1 MEIKFNFNTRP
12 DAYSPQS
19 DSLPDYKRSP
29 LANKNNGTQDG
40 RSFEEFAEQIA
51 MALVAELL
59 KGSPLLQQLLG
70 LGNGEGNGK
79 GSRKS
84 DGLDG
89 GSSLGQDFGSRFKDA
104 LFSFLDRMLSGEGG
118 NVKGNAPSDGAEES
132 NWPNSTNQFLQNG
145 GTSLLNNSIAP
156 TEDGGG
162 QVQNKDV
169 LKPISLLMD
178 KHPEVFGTP
187 SQKAETP
194 ATESSEK
201 PFHTTTR
208 NSMQNGTTPPSF
220 DQFTKPVS
228 LSQVPTGETPAST
241 PSKSAPA
248 KVDSTR
254 NEGNFNFT
262 KIQEGGAGGSSGVS
276 FPKASSNPN
285 VVNDTIVVK
294 KGEVFDGKG
303 QTFTAGS
310 KLGDGGQSENQ
321 KPLFI
326 LEDGAK
332 LENVVIGDNGADGV
346 HVYGDAKVN
355 NVHWTNVG
363 EDALTIKPN
372 KEGKKANVEITNS
385 SAQGANDKIFQ
396 LNADAN
402 ITIDNFK
409 AKDFGT
415 FLRTNG
421 GQQGDWN
428 INLKNITAEDGKY
441 KFVNS
446 DSEGVKVSAG
456 NINLQNVH
464 EHFRLS
470 KSSTLNLA

>member
-1 MEIKFNFNTRP
+1 MEIKFNLNVRP
-12 DAYSPQS
+12 DAFSPQS
-19 DSLPDYKRSP
+19 DLPSDYKRSP

-40 RSFEEFAEQIA
+40 RSFEEFAEQMA
-51 MALVAELL
+51 MALIAELL

-70 LGNGEGNGK
+70 LGNEGSDK

-89 GSSLGQDFGSRFKDA
+89 GSRLGQDFGSRFKDA
-104 LFSFLDRMLSGEGG
+104 LFSFLDRMLGG
-118 NVKGNAPSDGAEES
+118 DGGSVKGNAPSDGAEES
-132 NWPNSTNQFLQNG
+132 NWPNSTNQFLRDG

-162 QVQNKDV
+162 QIQNKDV

-178 KHPEVFGTP
+178 KHPEVFGKPGPQGETPTTESFGKPTTSVPSSTP
-187 SQKAETP
+187 S
-194 ATESSEK
+194 
-201 PFHTTTR
+201 
-208 NSMQNGTTPPSF
+208 SF
-220 DQFTKPVS
+220 DQFTRPVS
-228 LSQVPTGETPAST
+228 LSQVPTSEAPASGL
-241 PSKSAPA
+241 SKSAPA

-262 KIQEGGAGGSSGVS
+262 RIQEGAAGGSSGVN
-276 FPKASSNPN
+276 FPKASSSPI
-285 VVNDTIVVK
+285 VVNEPIVVK

-310 KLGDGGQSENQ
+310 KLGDGGQREDQ
-321 KPLFI
+321 LPPFI
-326 LEDGAK
+326 LEDGATLK
-332 LENVVIGDNGADGV
+332 NVVIGDNGADGV
-346 HVYGDAKVN
+346 HVYGDAKID

-446 DSEGVKVSAG
+446 DSEGVKVSAD